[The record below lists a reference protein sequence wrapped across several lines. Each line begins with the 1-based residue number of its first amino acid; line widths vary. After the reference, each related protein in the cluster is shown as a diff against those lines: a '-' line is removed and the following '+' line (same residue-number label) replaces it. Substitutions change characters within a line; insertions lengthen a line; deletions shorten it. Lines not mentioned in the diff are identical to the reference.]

1 MPSIVSYRKHIAALI
16 TRELLLP
23 EDPAT
28 RQRLGTELATI
39 DGVTFVALPDGV
51 ALPENQAGEIASSI
65 ATVTLT
71 DALRSAIKAASPHV
85 RLINDR
91 VREAI
96 ADRYSMAD
104 EIKLL
109 RTAPSAECIAYNAYA
124 EECRDWGRSEKAKLG
139 LA

>member
-1 MPSIVSYRKHIAALI
+1 MPSIVSYRKHIDALT

-23 EDPAT
+23 EDTAT

-39 DGVTFVALPDGV
+39 DGVTFVALPDGA

-71 DALRSAIKAASPHV
+71 DAMRSAIKAASPHV

>member
-1 MPSIVSYRKHIAALI
+1 MPSIVSYRKHIDALI

-39 DGVTFVALPDGV
+39 DDVTFVCLPDG
-51 ALPENQAGEIASSI
+51 ATLPENQAGEIASSI

-85 RLINDR
+85 RLINER

-104 EIKLL
+104 EIKLI
-109 RTAPSAECIAYNAYA
+109 RTSPSEEAIAYNAYA
-124 EECRDWGRSEKAKLG
+124 EECRNWGRIEKAKLG
-139 LA
+139 L

>member
-1 MPSIVSYRKHIAALI
+1 MPSIVSYRKHIDALI

-39 DGVTFVALPDGV
+39 DGVTFVALPDGATLPTDQPNEV
-51 ALPENQAGEIASSI
+51 ADSI

-104 EIKLL
+104 EIKLI
-109 RTAPSAECIAYNAYA
+109 RTSPSEEAIAYNAYA
-124 EECRDWGRSEKAKLG
+124 EECRNWGRIEKAKLG
-139 LA
+139 L